1 MNRAGVV
8 VTNRLIIE
16 GVAINVVAME
26 QCQIM
31 KIAVVVATVNR
42 AEEVG
47 QLLLGLKRQSLQPSA
62 VILSAVSKTDIPD
75 DLPLDV
81 EIVLGSAGL
90 TVQRNRGLEMIV
102 GRCDVVV
109 FFDDDF
115 IPTKNAL
122 QGIRQLFETYP
133 DVVGGTGLV
142 LRDGIRGGGIS
153 YESALEIIRQFEAE
167 PVLPIKNEDFLFAY
181 GCNMAFRTSLI
192 GSLRFDENLP
202 LYGWQEDMDFAARIS
217 VHGKVIRTSS
227 FAGVHRGVNKGRSPG
242 KAFGFSQIVN
252 PAYLVRKGTMGPKKA
267 LTLIVR
273 NVLANHAKCFR
284 PEPFVDR
291 RGRLLGNW
299 LGLLHLLQGKT
310 DPTVI
315 LSFKK

>member
-1 MNRAGVV
+1 MNC
-8 VTNRLIIE
+8 LIIE
-16 GVAINVVAME
+16 EHAIIVAAME
-26 QCQIM
+26 PSRIM
-31 KIAVVVATVNR
+31 RIAVVVASVNR

-47 QLLLGLKRQSLQPSA
+47 QLLFALKRQSLQPST
-62 VILSAVSKTDIPD
+62 VILSVVSKTDLPD
-75 DLPLDV
+75 DLPPDV

-90 TVQRNRGLEMIV
+90 TIQRNRGLEMIA

-115 IPTKNAL
+115 IPTKDAL
-122 QGIRQLFETYP
+122 QGIRQFFETYP

-142 LRDGIRGGGIS
+142 LRDGVRGGGIS
-153 YESALEIIRQFEAE
+153 YESALEIIRQFETE
-167 PVLPIKNEDFLFAY
+167 PVSPIKNDDFLFAY
-181 GCNMAFRTSLI
+181 GCNMAFRTSVI
-192 GSLRFDENLP
+192 GSLRFDESLP

-217 VHGKVIRTSS
+217 VHGKVIRTTA

-252 PAYLVRKGTMGPKKA
+252 PAYLVRKGTMTPKKA
-267 LTLIVR
+267 LTLIVK

-299 LGLLHLLQGKT
+299 LGLFHLLQGKT
-310 DPTVI
+310 DPTLI